1 MKKILSTYIKHFLL
15 LLTIWSTA
23 GVIYGQENNTI
34 PIDSTDTYTPSLQ
47 GVSRHYDRMSRRSV
61 RYSMDIGTHATWVGE
76 GSNAWGMHINPE
88 ATFPIGD
95 KWDITAGID
104 LHQTYYNG
112 TAFIPWG
119 MVNEDNG
126 TYRGNNT
133 DAILYIAASYYA
145 SRRLTVHGSA
155 FINANGNSS
164 NPYLPSKGVSLGADY
179 RLGRKTWIGVNFS
192 YIESN
197 VPSIYPYGMPM
208 SWYLPYGRLY

>member
-1 MKKILSTYIKHFLL
+1 MNKILSTHIKHFLL
-15 LLTIWSTA
+15 LLTMWGA
-23 GVIYGQENNTI
+23 ANAVYGQVDNTT
-34 PIDSTDTYTPSLQ
+34 PIDSTDSYTPSLQ

-76 GSNAWGMHINPE
+76 GSNAWGLHIRPE
-88 ATFPIGD
+88 ATFPIGN

-119 MVNEDNG
+119 MVNEKGG
-126 TYRGNNT
+126 THRGNNT

-155 FINANGNSS
+155 FINANAHSTT
-164 NPYLPSKGVSLGADY
+164 PFLPSKGVSLGADY
-179 RLGRKTWIGVNFS
+179 RIGRKTRIGVNFS